1 MNVEKVANRWSEC
14 DQTEEKQ
21 RLMSSF
27 LFMWDLCAQCL
38 YMISVHPVFS
48 LSCLCVRR
56 FSLRFVTS
64 VCCSSGRSNGTCDFV
79 CSRGMTIFHAHWLQ
93 EEEMFVYISWFGNS
107 TSAPFVSHFCC
118 SAHNPERFSCRSI
131 NESFSPRKSKRHFFL
146 FDRTTLK
153 VLSNQSD
160 TEIKA
165 VPWAGHTQQQ
175 VSQGELEKEAFVVW
189 MVCVLKSYKL
199 QDELIIGAK
208 VAEQTTHL
216 HIIILCRK
224 IAVISKQFKYFFIPL
239 N

>member
-1 MNVEKVANRWSEC
+1 MLNVEAEEQDNQSSNQHLMIGCPAWFATGLQLFQHLMNVERVANRWSEC

-79 CSRGMTIFHAHWLQ
+79 CSRGMTIFHARWLQ
-93 EEEMFVYISWFGNS
+93 EEEMFMCTFPDLVIALLHPLFL
-107 TSAPFVSHFCC
+107 TSA
-118 SAHNPERFSCRSI
+118 AQLINPERFSCRSI

-189 MVCVLKSYKL
+189 MVCVLKS
-199 QDELIIGAK
+199 
-208 VAEQTTHL
+208 
-216 HIIILCRK
+216 
-224 IAVISKQFKYFFIPL
+224 
-239 N
+239 